1 MTRGDP
7 YLVLKSYGSV
17 MSPVDVVHVLVMLLS
32 GLRDMDAK
40 RTPFLGLGLGF
51 FAASAFFSSL
61 FRFLS
66 IFSFSLRSFS
76 SCRSRMMFI
85 DCSDVRTRE
94 NVVGMPTRR

>member
-1 MTRGDP
+1 M
-7 YLVLKSYGSV
+7 LKSYGSV
-17 MSPVDVVHVLVMLLS
+17 MSPVDVVHVFVMLLS
-32 GLRDMDAK
+32 GLRDVDAK

-76 SCRSRMMFI
+76 SRRSRMMFI